1 MNTSPRLDP
10 ALEAGNRR
18 TLAGYAATHFR
29 WEVDGKVATI
39 TLNRPERKNPITFDS
54 YAELR
59 DLFRQLK
66 YATDVHAVVVTG
78 AGDNF
83 CSGGDVHEIIG
94 PLVRLAAPE
103 LLMFTRM
110 TGDVVL
116 AMRACPQPIVAAVD
130 GVCAGAGAIVAMAS
144 DLRIGTARSK
154 TAFLFNRVGLAG
166 CDMGA
171 CAVLPR
177 IVGQG
182 RASEL
187 LYTGRAL
194 GGEEGERWGFFNRLA
209 PPESLFHEAQ
219 ALARDL
225 ADGPTFANGITK
237 TMLHQEWAMTVE
249 QAVEAEAQAQ
259 ALCML
264 TEDFKRA
271 YHAFVAKR
279 RPVYEGN

>member
-1 MNTSPRLDP
+1 MIDP
-10 ALEAGNRR
+10 TLAAGNRR
-18 TLAGYAATHFR
+18 TLANHAATHFQ
-29 WEVDGKVATI
+29 WQCAGGVATI
-39 TLNRPERKNPITFDS
+39 TLNRPERKNPLTFDS

-78 AGDNF
+78 AGGNF

-94 PLVRLAAPE
+94 PLVQLPAPE

-110 TGDVVL
+110 TGDLVQ
-116 AMRACPQPIVAAVD
+116 AMRGCPQPIVAAVD

-144 DLRIGTARSK
+144 DLRLGTARSK

-171 CAVLPR
+171 CAILPR
-177 IVGQG
+177 LIGQG

-187 LYTGRAL
+187 LYTGRSM
-194 GGEEGERWGFFNRLA
+194 GGAEAERWGFFNRLVE
-209 PPESLFHEAQ
+209 PE
-219 ALARDL
+219 ALL
-225 ADGPTFANGITK
+225 ADATTLAQDLVAGPTFANGITK
-237 TMLHQEWAMTVE
+237 TMLHHEWAMTLE
-249 QAVEAEAQAQ
+249 QAIEAEAQAQ

-264 TEDFKRA
+264 TQDFKRA
-271 YHAFVAKR
+271 YEAFAAKQK
-279 RPVYEGN
+279 PVFQGN